1 MSYYGKDEFMDWAT
15 ELGVE
20 YDRALRWWDDGIVMT
35 DDGIEIEPT
44 PVGLP
49 KFSEAWYKKY
59 ILSQINDTFF
69 QRVKIK
75 AGTKVPVLNQF

>member
-1 MSYYGKDEFMDWAT
+1 MSYYGKDEFTVWAT

-20 YDRALRWWDDGIVMT
+20 YDRALKWWTDGIVMT
-35 DDGIEIEPT
+35 DDGIELDPG

-49 KFSEAWYKKY
+49 KFSEAWYKRY

-69 QRVKIK
+69 
-75 AGTKVPVLNQF
+75 

>member
-1 MSYYGKDEFMDWAT
+1 MSYYGKDEFTDWAT

-20 YDRALRWWDDGIVMT
+20 YDWALKWWTDGIVMT
-35 DDGIEIEPT
+35 DDGIELDPT

-49 KFSEAWYKKY
+49 KFSEAWYKRY

-69 QRVKIK
+69 
-75 AGTKVPVLNQF
+75 